1 MAPLRLNQFGDTAA
15 TFWQKTTLMA
25 SLAGDPTALPADFED
40 MLEAYYMN
48 NGLYDAIQAYMDE
61 NSLWTPGMQALYNPA
76 FRAVE
81 FHVAHLW
88 PGKLARA
95 FRVQS
100 ENKKL
105 ETAIGKIWQWS
116 NFEAKKQ
123 LAARWFAEFG
133 TLFIKSYV
141 KKNANGVADKVVQ
154 QVIKPR
160 YVTDFEV
167 DSSDFITYIRTDAKK
182 VRLGANERPETYT
195 RTEVWSKSKNL
206 HAIYEHRYDRNAAL
220 SQLGT
225 PVEQSKI
232 SDYGIDFVPF
242 VHAKF
247 TDIGEPRGIGVFVPV
262 LDKVDEANRIATRL
276 HEIAFRFNKP
286 TIAISSGGVDN
297 SGRPLPAVRLQD
309 KNGNELESEEDIFAK
324 DKSLFNLP
332 GNAKAELLIP
342 NINFRDHMSQLN
354 DQMDE
359 IKQDLPELRYYDIK
373 EPSGIS
379 TETMRMMLGGA
390 VDRVID
396 ARGSAHSALIRANQ
410 MALTLAR
417 VNNIDGFADIG
428 TYEGG
433 QFEHD
438 FADQEVLPLTKKER
452 ADIVKVYQDAGM
464 DILFSMQQAGYTNE
478 EVEEYRRSPEYL
490 TRMQTQASA
499 SGVPLETLL
508 MRAGWKDEEL
518 KEYGRQKLASIA
530 LQQEDTVPTEVQ

>member
-1 MAPLRLNQFGDTAA
+1 MALRLNQFGDTAA

-48 NGLYDAIQAYMDE
+48 NGLYDAIQEYMDE

-88 PGKLARA
+88 PGKLSRA
-95 FRVQS
+95 FRIQS

-105 ETAIGKIWQWS
+105 EAAINKIWKWS

-141 KKNANGVADKVVQ
+141 KKNSKGIAEKVAQ

-167 DSSDFITYIRTDAKK
+167 DSSDFITYIRTDAQK
-182 VRLGANERPETYT
+182 VRMGANERPETYM
-195 RTEVWSKSKNL
+195 RTEVWSKKKNL
-206 HAIYEHRYDRNAAL
+206 HVVYEHRYSRNTPL
-220 SQLGT
+220 SQLGS
-225 PVEQSKI
+225 PIEQSQI
-232 SDYGIDFVPF
+232 SDYGIDFIPF

-247 TDIGEPRGIGVFVPV
+247 TDIGEPRGLGVFVPV
-262 LDKVDEANRIATRL
+262 LDKIDEANRIATRL

-309 KNGNELESEEDIFAK
+309 KNGTALESEDDIFA
-324 DKSLFNLP
+324 DDRSIFMIP
-332 GNAKAELLIP
+332 GNGKMEMMIP
-342 NINFRDHMSQLN
+342 NINFRDHLGELT

-417 VNNIDGFADIG
+417 VNNIEGFADIG

-452 ADIVKVYQDAGM
+452 ADIVKVYQEADM
-464 DILFSMQQAGYTNE
+464 DILFSMKQAGYTNE
-478 EVEEYRRSPEYL
+478 EIEEYKRSPEYL
-490 TRMQTQASA
+490 TRMQTKAND
-499 SGVPLETLL
+499 SGIALETLL
-508 MRAGWKDEEL
+508 KRAGWTEAEL
-518 KEYGRQKLASIA
+518 KEYGQQKLAAIA
-530 LQQEDTVPTEVQ
+530 LEQEDTVPTEAQ

>member
-1 MAPLRLNQFGDTAA
+1 MALRLNQFGDTAA

-88 PGKLARA
+88 PGPLARA
-95 FRVQS
+95 FRIQT

-105 ETAIGKIWQWS
+105 EAAVGKIWKWS
-116 NFEAKKQ
+116 NFESKKQ

-141 KKNANGVADKVVQ
+141 KKGVTKASDKVVQ

-182 VRLGANERPETYT
+182 VRMGANQRPETYT
-195 RTEVWSKSKNL
+195 RTEVWSKTKNL
-206 HAIYEHRYDRNAAL
+206 HVVYEHRFDRNAAL

-225 PVEQSKI
+225 PVEQSRI

-262 LDKVDEANRIATRL
+262 LDKIDEANRIATRL

-297 SGRPLPAVRLQD
+297 TGRPLPAVRLQD
-309 KNGNELESEEDIFAK
+309 KNGIALESEEDIFSD
-324 DKSLFNLP
+324 DKSLLNLP

-342 NINFRDHMSQLN
+342 NINFRDHLAELT
-354 DQMDE
+354 DQVDE
-359 IKQDLPELRYYDIK
+359 IKQDLPELRYYDIR

-396 ARGSAHSALIRANQ
+396 ARGSAQSAMVRANQ

-417 VNNIDGFADIG
+417 VNSIDGFADIG
-428 TYEGG
+428 TYEAG
-433 QFEHD
+433 QLEHA
-438 FADQEVLPLTKKER
+438 FAEQEVLPLTKRER
-452 ADIVKVYQDAGM
+452 ADIVKVYQEAGM
-464 DILFSMQQAGYTNE
+464 DIIFSMQQAGYTNE
-478 EVEEYRRSPEYL
+478 EVEAYKRCPEYL
-490 TRMQTQASA
+490 TRMQEQAST
-499 SGVPLETLL
+499 SGVPIETLL
-508 MRAGWKDEEL
+508 RRVGWTDAEL
-518 KEYGRQKLASIA
+518 KEYGQQKLADIA
-530 LQQEDTVPTEVQ
+530 LQQEDTVPPEVQ